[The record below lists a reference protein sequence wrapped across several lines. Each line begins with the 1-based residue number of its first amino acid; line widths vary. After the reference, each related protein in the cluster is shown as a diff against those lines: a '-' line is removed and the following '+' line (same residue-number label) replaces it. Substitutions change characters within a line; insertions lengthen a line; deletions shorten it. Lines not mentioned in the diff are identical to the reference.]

1 MKHWQQQ
8 FLILW
13 KSKHRIIEM
22 RQITVSNIEID
33 VEKKAIKNLHL
44 GVYPP
49 NGRVR
54 IAAPLSVND
63 ESIRLFA
70 ISKLSWI
77 KKQQRSFAA
86 QEREAER
93 EFISGESHYFNGR
106 RYLMNIIPTTGKAT
120 VVLRHKYIDL
130 YVKPKGSRKHKA
142 SVVAKFYRNYLNEQI
157 PLLIAKWEKKMKV
170 KVNEYGI
177 KQMKTKWGTCN
188 IEAKR
193 IWINLE
199 LAKKP
204 LPCLEYIVV
213 HEMVH
218 LLERHHNDTF
228 VAYIDKFLPQWKA
241 LKSELNKSP
250 VSHSDWDY

>member
-1 MKHWQQQ
+1 MG
-8 FLILW
+8 
-13 KSKHRIIEM
+13 
-22 RQITVSNIEID
+22 QITVSNIKID
-33 VEKKAIKNLHL
+33 VERKAIKNLHL

-54 IAAPLSVND
+54 IAAPLRVND

-77 KKQQRSFAA
+77 KKQQRNFAA
-86 QEREAER
+86 QERETER

-106 RYLMNIIPTTGKAT
+106 RYLMNIIHTTGKAT
-120 VVLRHKYIDL
+120 VVLRHKHIDL
-130 YVKPKGSRKHKA
+130 YVKPGSSLRHKA

-157 PLLIAKWEKKMKV
+157 PPLIAKWEKKMKV

-199 LAKKP
+199 LAKKS
-204 LPCLEYIVV
+204 LECLEYIVV

-228 VAYIDKFLPQWKA
+228 IAYMDRFLARWRA
-241 LKSELNKSP
+241 LKSDLNRSP
-250 VSHSDWDY
+250 VSHSDWSY

>member
-1 MKHWQQQ
+1 MQ
-8 FLILW
+8 
-13 KSKHRIIEM
+13 
-22 RQITVSNIEID
+22 QITVSNIKID

-54 IAAPLSVND
+54 IAAPLKVND

-77 KKQQRSFAA
+77 KKQQRSFAS
-86 QEREAER
+86 QERETER

-106 RYLMNIIPTTGKAT
+106 RYLMNIIPTLGKAT

-130 YVKPKGSRKHKA
+130 YVKPGSNRKYKA
-142 SVVAKFYRNYLNEQI
+142 SVIAQFYRNYLNEQI
-157 PLLIAKWEKKMKV
+157 PPLIVKWEKKMKV
-170 KVNEYGI
+170 KVREYGI

-193 IWINLE
+193 IWVNLE
-199 LAKKP
+199 LAKKSVS
-204 LPCLEYIVV
+204 CLEYIVV

-218 LLERHHNDTF
+218 LLERHHNDNF
-228 VAYIDKFLPQWKA
+228 IFYMDEFLSHWRL
-241 LKSELNKSP
+241 LKNELNKSP
-250 VSHSDWDY
+250 VSHSEWEY